1 MVVCIVIFFLLHLAF
16 LLGAF
21 LPAMVLPVSWIWF
34 PTWSSLSQ
42 SDLPNWAAAGW
53 EVRLCQCLSLL
64 HIRGAIS
71 LSRRYPQHNT
81 RTRPNQLNGI
91 FMKTLGFQTNDNF
104 TKPLLPGMASD
115 AAEDWGTCCVSLPK
129 SLQCQDNSE
138 VQLILPPKDS
148 IQCGCCRNPFTTSH
162 LRLVTFRLL
171 DVLGLELNKLLSPS
185 EVTICLTFVTGDLAL
200 YPEARPWQSTKPV
213 RSQFETR
220 TVQLEL
226 WLAGSKFDNK
236 RKSNSWLFYPVLF
249 SSSSICVFGTFFLGL
264 ILTTNVGLE
273 DIGRKQG
280 HQPLPAE

>member
-1 MVVCIVIFFLLHLAF
+1 MRS
-16 LLGAF
+16 
-21 LPAMVLPVSWIWF
+21 PTLPV
-34 PTWSSLSQ
+34 PSL
-42 SDLPNWAAAGW
+42 AAYKG
-53 EVRLCQCLSLL
+53 
-64 HIRGAIS
+64 
-71 LSRRYPQHNT
+71 YPQHNT

-91 FMKTLGFQTNDNF
+91 FMKTLGFRTNDNF

-200 YPEARPWQSTKPV
+200 YPEARP
-213 RSQFETR
+213 
-220 TVQLEL
+220 
-226 WLAGSKFDNK
+226 
-236 RKSNSWLFYPVLF
+236 
-249 SSSSICVFGTFFLGL
+249 
-264 ILTTNVGLE
+264 
-273 DIGRKQG
+273 
-280 HQPLPAE
+280 